1 MSTGAVFVHTGYSHL
16 LVVTTV
22 VPNMSSFIEQKC
34 SSEPSGAHVNLSLVR
49 QRPEGG
55 CRFEANLGHSPGF
68 TQGHSCLKFLF
79 LAHVFGVHS
88 RR

>member
-34 SSEPSGAHVNLSLVR
+34 SFEPSGARINLSLVR

-68 TQGHSCLKFLF
+68 TQGHSCPKFLF
-79 LAHVFGVHS
+79 LAHVFGVQS